1 VSHWRLGLT
10 GGIGCGKST
19 VATLFAEQGVAI
31 IDADQIARQVV
42 EPGTAALTQISQH
55 FGPNMLTPEGRLNR
69 QALRQHIFDHPDDRE
84 WLNQLLHPLIRQEM
98 TRAADAAATPYVI
111 LMIPLLFENGLQTLV
126 QRTLVIDV
134 AEQTQVARVCQRD
147 GNSPEL
153 VRQIMQAQIGRAERL
168 ALADDIL
175 QNDAIAITLLREK
188 VIHLHHNYL
197 QLAASYGGK
206 SRS

>member
-1 VSHWRLGLT
+1 VSNWRLGLT

-19 VATLFAEQGVAI
+19 VAALFAEQGVVI

-42 EPGTAALTQISQH
+42 EPETPALAQICQH
-55 FGPNMLTPEGRLNR
+55 FGPEMLTPDGSLNR
-69 QALRQHIFDHPDDRE
+69 QVLRQHIFAHPTDRA
-84 WLNQLLHPLIRQEM
+84 WLNQLLHPLIREEM
-98 TRAADAAATPYVI
+98 AKEADSALSPYAI
-111 LMIPLLFENGLQTLV
+111 LMIPLLFENGLQALV

-134 AEQTQVARVCQRD
+134 QEETQIARVCSRD

-153 VRQIMQAQIGRAERL
+153 VRQIMQAQMSRAERL

-175 QNDAIAITLLREK
+175 ENDTTTLTLLREK

-197 QLAASYGGK
+197 ELAAKFGS
-206 SRS
+206 